1 VSTAAIVV
9 TLRKLIV
16 ARGGGIAGT
25 AAEDLHL
32 DI

>member
-1 VSTAAIVV
+1 VSTAAIIV
-9 TLRKLIV
+9 TVRKLIV
-16 ARGGGIAGT
+16 ARGGIAGT